1 MPLCNRI
8 LTSLGLL
15 LVLALTLSCNP
26 NPQPEALTPIPT
38 LAPAVTLTLI
48 TELQEP
54 PLAGGEAAP
63 TAADLSSDVDET
75 PAPALAAG
83 DPANG
88 AAIFAAN
95 CAVCH
100 GENAAEGPVGPSLVS
115 AEMAAKDDDHYRQI
129 LLNGIEGTAMA
140 AWGDRLSAQEIEDII
155 AFLRSLQ

>member
-1 MPLCNRI
+1 MPLRNRV
-8 LTSLGLL
+8 LTSVILL

-38 LAPAVTLTLI
+38 LAPAVTLTLV
-48 TELQEP
+48 TELQELPAAGSEATPSAGVSETP
-54 PLAGGEAAP
+54 P
-63 TAADLSSDVDET
+63 
-75 PAPALAAG
+75 PAPAAG
-83 DPANG
+83 DTANG

-100 GENAAEGPVGPSLVS
+100 GENAAEGPVGPTLVS
-115 AEMAAKDDDHYRQI
+115 AEMAAKDDDHYRQT

-140 AWGDRLSAQEIEDII
+140 AWGDRLSAQEIEDVI